1 MEGVGAWATK
11 GRVGVKDGRRAGR
24 RLGFGSVCVQKHL
37 MRQHWG
43 FCHKMAKSGKFGL
56 LRVFLPV
63 FCFLVVKNTK
73 RTIFILLFLVLWWVL
88 ESFLIGFS

>member
-1 MEGVGAWATK
+1 MELGQLK
-11 GRVGVKDGRRAGR
+11 GRVGVKEGRRAGR

-37 MRQHWG
+37 RRRRRF
-43 FCHKMAKSGKFGL
+43 FCYKMAKSGKFGL

-73 RTIFILLFLVLWWVL
+73 RTTFVLLFLVLWWL
-88 ESFLIGFS
+88 LDLFLIGFS